1 MLVPAIAFSSWLVA
15 IPLKP
20 HRRAQV
26 RRPTVS
32 LVAAQQPMTDMVVE
46 PASETI
52 ADRATPDEPSAPE
65 DDATASEA
73 TETTGER
80 AVYRGIITPE
90 IARVAR
96 TFLDLPMGAVRAAEV
111 EGHRFVFVLERHF
124 HPQGFVGAPNGWHK
138 GVTVYELR

>member
-20 HRRAQV
+20 HRRAQT
-26 RRPTVS
+26 RRPT
-32 LVAAQQPMTDMVVE
+32 ADMVVE
-46 PASETI
+46 PMPETT
-52 ADRATPDEPSAPE
+52 ADRTTPDEPAAPD
-65 DDATASEA
+65 DDAAPSEA
-73 TETTGER
+73 TEGTGER
-80 AVYRGIITPE
+80 LMYRGVITPE

-96 TFLDLPMGAVRAAEV
+96 TFLDLPMGAERAAEV

-124 HPQGFVGAPNGWHK
+124 HPLGFVGAPNGWHK